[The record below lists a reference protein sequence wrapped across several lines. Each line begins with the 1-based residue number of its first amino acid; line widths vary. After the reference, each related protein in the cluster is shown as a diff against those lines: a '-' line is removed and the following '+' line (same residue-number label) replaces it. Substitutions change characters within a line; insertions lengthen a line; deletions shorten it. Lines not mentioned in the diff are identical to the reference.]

1 MHVTS
6 SVLSVNN
13 LHVAVGDKKI
23 VRGIDLKIIA
33 GEINCAV
40 CGCQVDL
47 DNLGSVFPE
56 GDEIRVTCDSDRC
69 VRTVTIRGPGALSG

>member
-1 MHVTS
+1 MKAIYDKDLEQ
-6 SVLSVNN
+6 VLAN
-13 LHVAVGDKKI
+13 LGVLD
-23 VRGIDLKIIA
+23 KIIA

-56 GDEIRVTCDSDRC
+56 GDEIKVTCDNDRC
-69 VRTVTIRGPGALSG
+69 VRTITTRAAGALSG